1 MRRNLFPVYDFLGT
15 DIGNIGQSGKDTLSI
30 LVTETTIDVLSGKK
44 FCIYH
49 VSVLCK

>member
-30 LVTETTIDVLSGKK
+30 QVTETTFDVISGKK
-44 FCIYH
+44 LCIYH
-49 VSVLCK
+49 VSILCK